1 MLHRN
6 LDLEKWHRIS
16 SFTKFIEWFIY
27 AFCLRASITVCK
39 RSWWKRF
46 RFYSES
52 SRSQF
57 GCTPRQLQHFKQ
69 NKCPHKFAEEFRSHF
84 KHFLF
89 KYLSICLFSHF
100 NLSCCTTVFLIP
112 RYKSKLFTNLEKK
125 EKNHFVVERDDE
137 KKKKKYIFNRWS
149 LISISTAN
157 CCRSKSCSTHYC
169 DCDIVTNIIHIGNI
183 FLLHTRTGAHFR

>member
-1 MLHRN
+1 MRSQMSKFMLRRN

-27 AFCLRASITVCK
+27 ACVRAFCLRASITVCE

-52 SRSQF
+52 SRRQF
-57 GCTPRQLQHFKQ
+57 GLTSRQLQHFKQ

-89 KYLSICLFSHF
+89 KYLSICLFSHL
-100 NLSCCTTVFLIP
+100 NLSCCNTVFLIS
-112 RYKSKLFTNLEKK
+112 RDKSNFFTNLEKR
-125 EKNHFVVERDDE
+125 EKSLRRRKRRREE
-137 KKKKKYIFNRWS
+137 KKE
-149 LISISTAN
+149 
-157 CCRSKSCSTHYC
+157 
-169 DCDIVTNIIHIGNI
+169 IH
-183 FLLHTRTGAHFR
+183 F